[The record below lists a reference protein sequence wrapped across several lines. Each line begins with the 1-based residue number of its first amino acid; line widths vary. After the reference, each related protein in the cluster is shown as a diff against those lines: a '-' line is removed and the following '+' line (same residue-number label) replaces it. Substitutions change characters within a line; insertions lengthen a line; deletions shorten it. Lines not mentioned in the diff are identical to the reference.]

1 MRSHRVLATSATI
14 AALTLAFW
22 AGGQNAKAPVPPI
35 TLERVVDGDTAYV
48 FYQHPTPVH
57 TKLRFLRIN
66 TPERGQP
73 LYKEA
78 TQALKNILTGKKLT
92 LEFEKQDK
100 YETDRYGRALVYVFA
115 GDLNVNVEMVRLGW
129 SKHYVKYGTGK
140 YKALFEAAEK
150 EAREAKRGLWK

>member
-1 MRSHRVLATSATI
+1 MPRKTAVALSLLTPLVAVL
-14 AALTLAFW
+14 LW
-22 AGGQNAKAPVPPI
+22 GGPGVKAPVPAV
-35 TLERVVDGDTAYV
+35 TLYRVVDGDTAYV

-57 TKLRFLRIN
+57 TKLRFLRID
-66 TPERGQP
+66 TPERKQP

-78 TQALKNILTGKKLT
+78 TEALKMLITGKVLR
-92 LEFEKQDK
+92 LEFEGEK